1 MGPFRDLRS
10 SVRSHTTKLFQRRSL
25 TPTANAAGDP
35 NNDDDGVSTRNQ
47 ASDSG
52 PTTVPAQS
60 LHEGS
65 TTQAEG
71 EVSGT
76 NGSEDTKSTKRK
88 TNVTV
93 KAVAN
98 PGDEESDDDDDD
110 DEGVWKDIAHIALS
124 ITETA
129 VDVSGVFPPF
139 QIVAVGLKLILEHAE
154 ASMIYPRDVLR
165 LQ

>member
-1 MGPFRDLRS
+1 MDQVRKIRS

-25 TPTANAAGDP
+25 TPTANAAGGP
-35 NNDDDGVSTRNQ
+35 SNDDDGVSTRNQ
-47 ASDSG
+47 ASDSV

-60 LHEGS
+60 LHEES

-71 EVSGT
+71 EGSGT

-98 PGDEESDDDDDD
+98 PGDEESNDG
-110 DEGVWKDIAHIALS
+110 DEGVWKDIAHIALG

>member
-1 MGPFRDLRS
+1 MLQSRS
-10 SVRSHTTKLFQRRSL
+10 V
-25 TPTANAAGDP
+25 TPTANAIGGPDNGEDGASTT
-35 NNDDDGVSTRNQ
+35 NEANDS
-47 ASDSG
+47 
-52 PTTVPAQS
+52 VPIPSPAHS
-60 LHEGS
+60 LREGS
-65 TTQAEG
+65 TTPAEG

-98 PGDEESDDDDDD
+98 PGDEESDDDD
-110 DEGVWKDIAHIALS
+110 EGVWKDIARIALS

-154 ASMIYPRDVLR
+154 ASMIHPRDVLR